1 MTEFKSMT
9 TKDLFDKSLVKL
21 HMRCDGNT
29 LRLDEEKDIDLVQKH
44 LNPFNK
50 SITFTAHTNEKVQF
64 LDIEI
69 VNNKTNIFHKPT
81 NTGQYINFHSHTPW
95 ALTTAW
101 TKLL

>member
-9 TKDLFDKSLVKL
+9 TKELFDKSLVKL
-21 HMRCDGNT
+21 LMRCDGNT

-50 SITFTAHTNEKVQF
+50 SITFAAHTNEKVQF

-69 VNNKTNIFHKPT
+69 VNNKTNVFHKPT
-81 NTGQYINFHSHTPW
+81 YTGQYINFHSHTHGP
-95 ALTTAW
+95 
-101 TKLL
+101 